1 MVLDDSTAAAL
12 GTRLGRQRL
21 GLVAL
26 GVALASVATGAAGS
40 VNFVALVAPQ
50 VAVRLTR
57 DTQAPLLSAGLTG
70 SLIVVIAD
78 IAARMMFAPVQ
89 LPVGVIT
96 AMIGAPYLM
105 WLLIRSRAERP
116 S

>member
-1 MVLDDSTAAAL
+1 
-12 GTRLGRQRL
+12 RQRL
-21 GLVAL
+21 GLAVL
-26 GVALASVATGAAGS
+26 GVALASIATGAAGS

-50 VAVRLTR
+50 VAARLTR
-57 DTQAPLLSAGLTG
+57 DAQIPLLCAGLTG
-70 SLIVVIAD
+70 AVIVVVAD
-78 IAARMMFAPVQ
+78 IAARVVLAPVQ

-105 WLLIRSRAERP
+105 WLLIRSRSERP